1 MVYLVSSFRTA
12 SPDTAF
18 EVTLRELL
26 QEGKGWSEVI
36 QKSELR
42 AGSLNIKILLLIK
55 ENQKSQEIQHFSM
68 YEKMP
73 ESGLAESFLSYTS
86 QLSGTTVRPF
96 PHHPPAP
103 QGSPGGVAGSCRIA
117 GIVLH
122 GHPLSSEIHICT
134 AGITY
139 NCDISLVI

>member
-55 ENQKSQEIQHFSM
+55 ENQKSQVKEYRTFLCLGRCRSLGSL
-68 YEKMP
+68 K
-73 ESGLAESFLSYTS
+73 SFL
-86 QLSGTTVRPF
+86 
-96 PHHPPAP
+96 
-103 QGSPGGVAGSCRIA
+103 
-117 GIVLH
+117 
-122 GHPLSSEIHICT
+122 
-134 AGITY
+134 
-139 NCDISLVI
+139 